1 VCLLFFIEDER
12 ILGVLSCEFWG
23 FSGRCWNSRLAIGV
37 VFNLLEFHGSWL
49 APLSSKR
56 KKKKKVGDVGGERR
70 ESLGFFFSSYF
81 REETTYKGWA
91 ISALIS
97 FTEYPYIISLS
108 ESERARAPP
117 SSERERERG

>member
-1 VCLLFFIEDER
+1 LFFIEDER

>member
-1 VCLLFFIEDER
+1 VNF
-12 ILGVLSCEFWG
+12 GG
-23 FSGRCWNSRLAIGV
+23 FQVAAGIQG
-37 VFNLLEFHGSWL
+37 FLLELCSIYWSFMVHGLLPSV
-49 APLSSKR
+49 AKESR
-56 KKKKKVGDVGGERR
+56 RRERREERGERR
-70 ESLGFFFSSYF
+70 ESLGFFFFFSSYF

-97 FTEYPYIISLS
+97 FTEYPYIISLT